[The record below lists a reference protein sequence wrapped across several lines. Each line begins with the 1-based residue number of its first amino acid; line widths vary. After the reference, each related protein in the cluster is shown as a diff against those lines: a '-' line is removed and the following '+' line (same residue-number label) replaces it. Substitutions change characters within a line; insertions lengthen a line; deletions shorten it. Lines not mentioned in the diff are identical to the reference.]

1 MVELKLIIMQTATT
15 LNKTQL
21 EILQMFKS
29 DLSEN
34 ELLELKRMFVRFL
47 AEKAKKMGNEIW
59 EEKGWTNEDMKRMA
73 KEHMPL

>member
-1 MVELKLIIMQTATT
+1 MQTATT

-29 DLSEN
+29 DLSED
-34 ELLELKRMFVRFL
+34 ELLELKRVFVRFL

-73 KEHMPL
+73 REHDRLPYKKSK